1 MSAGGSKGV
10 KWASPYVYK
19 EKDREKSMWAPTV
32 VLAPSKRPPMTAPSH
47 LTTPMTAPSH
57 LTMAQF
63 TMAPTVAP
71 IMARITAPISMAQ
84 FTMTPIM
91 APISMA
97 PTAAP
102 KRQHTFINMADQVEQ
117 KRRKLPDQIGNTKA
131 KHTGL
136 NSVQTSH
143 GTVLVVD
150 DASAHTQRN
159 IPAQQPVHQ
168 PAPTEKSA
176 AENAE
181 WSTSRTSSFAGWL
194 AEWSSIP
201 KVGRTPTFAEYPRMP
216 TVHQPAPTERS
227 AAEWSSIPKVG
238 RTPTFAE
245 YPRMPTVHQP
255 APTERSAAEWSTQEV
270 GKTSTF
276 AECPKTPP
284 MHQPAPTER
293 SAAKWSTPEV
303 GRTPTFAECS
313 RTSPPCP
320 PTPDEDEC
328 TMQAVRTLGRPRS
341 SSKSDQAAQTLL
353 TLHS

>member
-1 MSAGGSKGV
+1 
-10 KWASPYVYK
+10 
-19 EKDREKSMWAPTV
+19 
-32 VLAPSKRPPMTAPSH
+32 
-47 LTTPMTAPSH
+47 
-57 LTMAQF
+57 
-63 TMAPTVAP
+63 
-71 IMARITAPISMAQ
+71 MAQ

-91 APISMA
+91 TPISMA

-102 KRQHTFINMADQVEQ
+102 KRQHTFINMADQVKQ

-150 DASAHTQRN
+150 DASAHTQCN

-181 WSTSRTSSFAGWL
+181 WSTSRTSTFAGWL

-216 TVHQPAPTERS
+216 PVHQPAPTERS

-270 GKTSTF
+270 GRTSIF